1 MTARVAVNFLVPMM
15 VTASTGRFGAV
26 AQRELRAENRLAR
39 ISPPVHAR
47 RRLASP
53 GQRELSG
60 WALSRSEPTWG
71 RGRPA
76 KNAPARPAHE
86 RVRKL
91 KGHPLCTVEEPRRP
105 GLRQVPSKERSVDR
119 TGGSAQRGPELGQ
132 FSHLAHPI
140 SLSKNVHASPT
151 GPVRMVQRAFRRRKR
166 RPPPSPR

>member
-1 MTARVAVNFLVPMM
+1 MGSLVRMRRLG
-15 VTASTGRFGAV
+15 ATGQGQPVGAV

-105 GLRQVPSKERSVDR
+105 GLRQVRSKERSVDR